1 MAKLSQAQVDFANEF
16 SSQTTA
22 PAAPAA
28 PAAATPAAVAT
39 NNTYATNPN
48 TGYVEG
54 GSQPA
59 VSATNPA
66 SASAAGIAAEN
77 AQLQSLVKGL
87 QTPQQVATAIGGT
100 VVNGQVVAPPSGN
113 TSGGSSGTL
122 TPGTAQT
129 DATLAFMQQLSQGIT
144 GLPADFGSLVATLY
158 KNVSTDPSVI
168 AQLLQNPSGYTSNDP
183 TVTAALQAAS
193 SAWQTRFAGNTARQ
207 AAGLNPLTV
216 SQYIS
221 AEQAYKQVAARAGL
235 PASFMTTDYLG
246 KLIAADVAPNEM
258 NDRVNAAMTAI
269 TNTDPFVT
277 QQLQQNFG
285 LTTGDMVAHL
295 LDPATSA
302 EVIQQKVNASQLQGE
317 AGRENLALN
326 QQNAMTLA
334 AQGVSQAQA
343 QAAYQNI
350 GTQIG
355 QTQTL
360 ANMYG
365 MQPSQVGNE
374 LLAAQTGANINGMT
388 AAQATLN
395 LQRLQQ
401 QEVNQFSGSSGASKG
416 SLYSEQ
422 EGVS

>member
-28 PAAATPAAVAT
+28 PAAATPAAAT

-66 SASAAGIAAEN
+66 PASAAGIAAEDAELKN
-77 AQLQSLVKGL
+77 LLNGL

-100 VVNGQVVAPPSGN
+100 VVNGQVVAPTAAAAP
-113 TSGGSSGTL
+113 TIPPAV
-122 TPGTAQT
+122 TPTAQT

-258 NDRVNAAMTAI
+258 NDRVNAALTAI
-269 TNTDPFVT
+269 TNTDSFVK